1 MTKMITIKRSL
12 ILSATLGLL
21 LACGSGIKPTTAVI
35 AFGDSLTDGG
45 TYKNGYASATATI
58 TSLGGGRFT
67 TNGPNA
73 KTWAELVATGLGT
86 SASFSPAAYEGFS
99 IGYNPVPGM
108 YNYAQG
114 GSKVTITNA
123 NAATGASETSVKT
136 QIDRHLAAKPIFAA
150 TELVLLLAGANDIF
164 QANGDPVKV
173 ITAAKDLAAQA
184 MRIQNAGAK
193 RILIGNLPDL
203 GRTPAA
209 LSMGAAGAA
218 GATQLGLL
226 FNSELK
232 KALDAM
238 PTLDYLFLDVY
249 TWNKG
254 ILDNPSVVGI
264 TNTTGTACNIAVLPE
279 NSSLFCSAATLVAP
293 NADMTYMF
301 ADGVHP
307 TTKAHQLFGAFA
319 LSAIKVRGW

>member
-1 MTKMITIKRSL
+1 M
-12 ILSATLGLL
+12 
-21 LACGSGIKPTTAVI
+21 LACGGGIKPTTSVI

-58 TSLGGGRFT
+58 SSLGGGRFT

-73 KTWAELVATGLGT
+73 KTWAEVVAAGLGT
-86 SASFSPAAYEGFS
+86 SASFSPAAFEGFS
-99 IGYNPVPGM
+99 IGYNPVAGM

-123 NAATGASETSVKT
+123 NAASAASETSVKT
-136 QIDRHLAAKPIFAA
+136 QIDRHLAARTSFTS

-164 QANGDPVKV
+164 QSAGDASKV
-173 ITAAKDLAAQA
+173 IAAAKDVATQA
-184 MRIQNAGAK
+184 MRIQNAGAT
-193 RILIGNLPDL
+193 RILIGNIPDI
-203 GRTPAA
+203 GRTPYAI
-209 LSMGAAGAA
+209 GAGAA
-218 GATQLGLL
+218 TAAGSTQLSLL

-238 PTLDYLFLDVY
+238 PTLQYLPLDVY

-254 ILDNPSVVGI
+254 VLDNPSVVGI
-264 TNTTGTACNIAVLPE
+264 TNSTGTACNVAVLPG
-279 NSSLFCSAATLVAP
+279 NSSLFCSAATLVASD
-293 NADMTYMF
+293 ADMTYMF

-319 LSAIKVRGW
+319 LAEVKKRGW

>member
-1 MTKMITIKRSL
+1 MKQFKHIQRAA
-12 ILSATLGLL
+12 ILASTLGLL
-21 LACGSGIKPTTAVI
+21 LACGSGGSPTTTVI

-73 KTWAELVATGLGT
+73 KTWAEVVAAGIGT
-86 SASFSPAAYEGFS
+86 SSSFMPAAFEGFS

-114 GSKVTITNA
+114 GSKITITNA
-123 NAATGASETSVKT
+123 NAATGASEISVTT
-136 QIDRHLAAKPIFAA
+136 QIDRHLKAKTSFGA

-164 QANGDPVKV
+164 QAGGDPAKV
-173 ITAAKDLAAQA
+173 VTAAKDVATQA
-184 MRIQNAGAK
+184 MRIQNAGAQ
-193 RILIGNLPDL
+193 RILIGNLPDI
-203 GRTPAA
+203 GRTPYAI
-209 LSMGAAGAA
+209 GAGAA
-218 GATQLGLL
+218 TAAGSTQLTQL

-238 PTLDYLFLDVY
+238 PTLQYLFLDVY

-254 ILDNPSVVGI
+254 VLDNPSAVGI
-264 TNTTGTACNIAVLPE
+264 TNTTGTACNVAVLPG
-279 NSSLFCSAATLVAP
+279 NSSLFCSAATLVATG
-293 NADMTYMF
+293 ADMTYMF

-307 TTKAHQLFGAFA
+307 TTRAHQLFGAFA
-319 LSAIKVRGW
+319 LSAIQARGW